1 MINENEEELIK
12 KLFIDKITNSK
23 KSKNIFASKIFEEYV
38 NCKNAVNI
46 YLQANGVESSINTK
60 KYQKNISKYNNIKS
74 WIKMIIK
81 PEEIENNTFISKK
94 SYSFVNIKSNQIPK
108 PLGDINFPTLYYF
121 KNDKNP
127 NNNIIYST
135 TNNIFNYTNFSEKQ
149 DEIYYNDEM
158 ILEKLKQY
166 YKNFRGEFIH
176 FMQIGLPNSF
186 RLLAWNIVNNIN
198 YSNDINFVINNNIY
212 NYNNLYKKFLLTFL
226 EKTKSDLIYRDI
238 KRTFPLQ
245 HYSSVNKLKK
255 ENDEKCLYNVLKAF
269 WNIDEEI
276 GYCQGMNYITG
287 FLLLISDFDER
298 NAFFLLISIF
308 SQSFQKRKRNNFS
321 LRGLFIEEFPLLYF
335 YIFIFDDLLLKYI
348 PELRKHLIDNEIP
361 NDVWIIKW
369 FQTAFTM
376 ILPINWSKKLWDNIF
391 SSDFFFIIKFSIS
404 LCINLSK
411 DILELNDQQ
420 QIMDYFRNIQKIP
433 MNMTNKFLE
442 KKLDINN
449 LLENARK
456 IDIDVDKY
464 LDQYE
469 KSSEK
474 AKKFNENIYKINEI
488 KYFDVNINVSNTNYN
503 FKIKKTNTTVKERE
517 KGKIKNNNI
526 NKPNDTSIIPKNGSN
541 KIMKFPK
548 NSFSTKSNSSDINNI
563 KLNRNKRLCAK
574 YKIVKKND
582 NQIINKVDYNKKL
595 IINKKFS
602 NSNIHN
608 NSKNK
613 NNIIDLK
620 SKNNSPKFINYFK
633 SKDKLINNNTNTNES
648 KKDKLVIQTKPFNFT
663 KIINNIN
670 NYTNNVNTNGDSIN
684 TMVNKNHY
692 QKILY
697 KRKKNMGNI
706 RTGNGFSSS
715 NIKQNHKKNSS
726 NKTNETSDILN
737 STKKNISKEMHGNN
751 SKENDIKIKNTII
764 KNKIYNGAVFNNKNN
779 NLENNSRN
787 NLINELKRRKQYLNK
802 QIKYFLTNDNSKF
815 SNTNFLN
822 YNSDKKK
829 FLNSNS
835 NSKNNIK
842 EFEKNDNKKINQVPK
857 EMKLAKYIKIN
868 I

>member
-166 YKNFRGEFIH
+166 YKNFQGEFIH

-474 AKKFNENIYKINEI
+474 GKKFKENIYKINEI
-488 KYFDVNINVSNTNYN
+488 KYFDVNINVSNTNCN

-563 KLNRNKRLCAK
+563 KLNSNKRLCAK

-829 FLNSNS
+829 LLNSNS

>member
-474 AKKFNENIYKINEI
+474 GKKFKENIYKINEI

-563 KLNRNKRLCAK
+563 KLNSNKRLCAK

-787 NLINELKRRKQYLNK
+787 NLINELKRRKQHLNK

-829 FLNSNS
+829 LLNSNS

>member
-46 YLQANGVESSINTK
+46 YLQANGVESNINTK

-81 PEEIENNTFISKK
+81 PEEMENNTFISKK

-158 ILEKLKQY
+158 IMEKLKQY

-474 AKKFNENIYKINEI
+474 GKKFKENIYKINEI

-563 KLNRNKRLCAK
+563 KLNSNKRLCAK

-648 KKDKLVIQTKPFNFT
+648 KKDKLIIQTKPFNFT

-764 KNKIYNGAVFNNKNN
+764 KNKIYNGVVFNNKNN

-815 SNTNFLN
+815 SNTDFLN

-829 FLNSNS
+829 LLNSNS

>member
-12 KLFIDKITNSK
+12 TQFIDKIIKSK
-23 KSKNIFASKIFEEYV
+23 KSKKYLAIKIFEEYV
-38 NCKNAVNI
+38 KYKNAVNI
-46 YLQANGVESSINTK
+46 YLQTNGFISGRINK
-60 KYQKNISKYNNIKS
+60 KYQKHISKYNNIKN

-81 PEEIENNTFISKK
+81 PEEIENNNFLSKK
-94 SYSFVNIKSNQIPK
+94 SYSLANIKSNQIPK

-121 KNDKNP
+121 KNGKNS
-127 NNNIIYST
+127 NNNFIYST
-135 TNNIFNYTNFSEKQ
+135 TNNIFNYTNFSEKP

-158 ILEKLKQY
+158 IREKLEYY
-166 YKNFRGEFIH
+166 YKNFRQEFIH
-176 FMQIGLPNSF
+176 FMQFGLPNSF

-198 YSNDINFVINNNIY
+198 YSNDINYVINNNIY

-226 EKTKSDLIYRDI
+226 EKTKSDLIYRDV

-245 HYSSVNKLKK
+245 YYNSANKLKK
-255 ENDEKCLYNVLKAF
+255 ENDEKSLYNVLKAF

-298 NAFFLLISIF
+298 SAFYLLISIF
-308 SQSFQKRKRNNFS
+308 SQTFQKRKKNNFS

-335 YIFIFDDLLLKYI
+335 YLFIFDDLLLKYI
-348 PELRKHLIDNEIP
+348 PELRKHLIKNEIP

-404 LCINLSK
+404 LCIYLSK

-420 QIMDYFRNIQKIP
+420 QIMDYFRNIQKIA
-433 MNMTNKFLE
+433 MNLNNKFLE
-442 KKLDINN
+442 KKFDINI
-449 LLENARK
+449 LLEKARK
-456 IDIDVDKY
+456 INIDVDKY
-464 LDQYE
+464 LEQYE

-474 AKKFNENIYKINEI
+474 GKKFKENIYKINDI
-488 KYFDVNINVSNTNYN
+488 KYFDIKININNSNNI

-517 KGKIKNNNI
+517 KGKIKINNI
-526 NKPNDTSIIPKNGSN
+526 NKANETSIIPKNGSN

-548 NSFSTKSNSSDINNI
+548 NSFPKKSNSSDLNNI
-563 KLNRNKRLCAK
+563 KLNSNKRLCTK
-574 YKIVKKND
+574 YKILKKND
-582 NQIINKVDYNKKL
+582 NQIIGKIDYNKKL
-595 IINKKFS
+595 IINRKFS

-613 NNIIDLK
+613 NNITDIK
-620 SKNNSPKFINYFK
+620 SKNISPKLINYFK
-633 SKDKLINNNTNTNES
+633 SKDKFINTTES
-648 KKDKLVIQTKPFNFT
+648 RKDKLVIQTKPFNFT

-670 NYTNNVNTNGDSIN
+670 NYTNNVNTNGESIN

-706 RTGNGFSSS
+706 KTINGFSSS
-715 NIKQNHKKNSS
+715 NIKQKQKKNSS
-726 NKTNETSDILN
+726 NKTTEISDILN
-737 STKKNISKEMHGNN
+737 TTKKNTSKEMHGNN
-751 SKENDIKIKNTII
+751 SKENDIKIKNTIM
-764 KNKIYNGAVFNNKNN
+764 KNKISNVVVFNNKNN

-787 NLINELKRRKQYLNK
+787 NLINELKRRRQYLNK
-802 QIKYFLTNDNSKF
+802 QIKYFLTNDSSKF

-822 YNSDKKK
+822 YNSDNKKK
-829 FLNSNS
+829 LLNSSS

-842 EFEKNDNKKINQVPK
+842 DSENNNNKKLNQAPRDIK
-857 EMKLAKYIKIN
+857 MAKYIKIN

>member
-158 ILEKLKQY
+158 IMEKLKQY

-442 KKLDINN
+442 KKLDVNN
-449 LLENARK
+449 ILENARK

-474 AKKFNENIYKINEI
+474 GKKFKENIYKINEI

-563 KLNRNKRLCAK
+563 KLNSNKRLCAK

-737 STKKNISKEMHGNN
+737 STKKNTSKEMHGNN

-764 KNKIYNGAVFNNKNN
+764 KNKIYNGVVFNNKNN

-829 FLNSNS
+829 LLNSNS

>member
-1 MINENEEELIK
+1 MIR
-12 KLFIDKITNSK
+12 
-23 KSKNIFASKIFEEYV
+23 
-38 NCKNAVNI
+38 
-46 YLQANGVESSINTK
+46 
-60 KYQKNISKYNNIKS
+60 
-74 WIKMIIK
+74 
-81 PEEIENNTFISKK
+81 
-94 SYSFVNIKSNQIPK
+94 
-108 PLGDINFPTLYYF
+108 
-121 KNDKNP
+121 
-127 NNNIIYST
+127 
-135 TNNIFNYTNFSEKQ
+135 
-149 DEIYYNDEM
+149 
-158 ILEKLKQY
+158 EKLEYY
-166 YKNFRGEFIH
+166 YKNFRQEFIH
-176 FMQIGLPNSF
+176 FMQFGLPNSF

-198 YSNDINFVINNNIY
+198 YSNDINYVINNNIY

-226 EKTKSDLIYRDI
+226 EKTKSDLIYRDV

-245 HYSSVNKLKK
+245 YYNSANKLKK
-255 ENDEKCLYNVLKAF
+255 ENDEKSLYNVLKAF

-276 GYCQGMNYITG
+276 GYCQGMNYIIG

-298 NAFFLLISIF
+298 SAFYLLISIF
-308 SQSFQKRKRNNFS
+308 SQTFQKRKKNNFS

-335 YIFIFDDLLLKYI
+335 YLFIFDDLLLKYI
-348 PELRKHLIDNEIP
+348 PELRKHLIKNEIP

-404 LCINLSK
+404 LCIYLSK

-420 QIMDYFRNIQKIP
+420 QIMDYFRNIQKIA
-433 MNMTNKFLE
+433 MNLNNKFLE
-442 KKLDINN
+442 KKFDINI
-449 LLENARK
+449 LLEKARK
-456 IDIDVDKY
+456 INIDVDKY
-464 LDQYE
+464 LEQYE

-474 AKKFNENIYKINEI
+474 GKKFKENIYKINDI

-563 KLNRNKRLCAK
+563 KLNSNKRLCAK

-829 FLNSNS
+829 LLNSNS

>member
-158 ILEKLKQY
+158 IMEKLKQY

-474 AKKFNENIYKINEI
+474 GKKFKENIYKINEI

-563 KLNRNKRLCAK
+563 KLNSNKRLCAK

-663 KIINNIN
+663 KIINNIS

-829 FLNSNS
+829 LLNSNS

>member
-81 PEEIENNTFISKK
+81 PEEMENNTFISKK

-158 ILEKLKQY
+158 IIEKLKQY

-198 YSNDINFVINNNIY
+198 YSNYINFVINNNIY

-474 AKKFNENIYKINEI
+474 GKKFKENIYKINEI

-548 NSFSTKSNSSDINNI
+548 NSFSKKSNSSDINNI
-563 KLNRNKRLCAK
+563 KLNSNKRLCAK

-829 FLNSNS
+829 LLNSNS

-842 EFEKNDNKKINQVPK
+842 EFEKNDNKKINQIPK

>member
-474 AKKFNENIYKINEI
+474 GKKFKENIYKINEI

-563 KLNRNKRLCAK
+563 KLNSNKRLCAK

-663 KIINNIN
+663 KIINNIS

-764 KNKIYNGAVFNNKNN
+764 KNKIYNGVVFNNKNN

-829 FLNSNS
+829 LLNSNS

>member
-74 WIKMIIK
+74 WIKIIIK

-158 ILEKLKQY
+158 IIEKLKQY

-198 YSNDINFVINNNIY
+198 YSNYINFVINNNIY

-404 LCINLSK
+404 LCIYLSK

-474 AKKFNENIYKINEI
+474 GKKFKENIYKINEI

-563 KLNRNKRLCAK
+563 KLNSNKRLCTK

-829 FLNSNS
+829 LLNSNS

>member
-348 PELRKHLIDNEIP
+348 PELRKHLIGNEIP

-474 AKKFNENIYKINEI
+474 GKKFKENIYKINEI

-563 KLNRNKRLCAK
+563 KLNSNKRLCAK

-726 NKTNETSDILN
+726 NKTNENSDILN

-764 KNKIYNGAVFNNKNN
+764 KNKIYNGVVFNNKNN

-829 FLNSNS
+829 LLNSNS

-857 EMKLAKYIKIN
+857 DMKLAKYIKIN

>member
-121 KNDKNP
+121 KNDKNS

-149 DEIYYNDEM
+149 DEIYYNDEIIM
-158 ILEKLKQY
+158 EKLKQY

-298 NAFFLLISIF
+298 NAFFVLISIF
-308 SQSFQKRKRNNFS
+308 SQSFLKRKRNNFS

-474 AKKFNENIYKINEI
+474 GKKFKENIYKINEI

-563 KLNRNKRLCAK
+563 KLNSNKRLCAK

-829 FLNSNS
+829 LLNSNS